1 MGAGSFG
8 GLALWVN
15 ADRFKWEK
23 GAKGTAHLDL
33 GGGILA
39 KTNRETKE
47 VDIIEYEGL
56 QGRLDKDY
64 WILIKKKESTK
75 DFDWM
80 IPIGNPF
87 DIYQL
92 VSQ

>member
-23 GAKGTAHLDL
+23 GVKGTGHLDL

-64 WILIKKKESTK
+64 WILIKKRESKK

-92 VSQ
+92 VP